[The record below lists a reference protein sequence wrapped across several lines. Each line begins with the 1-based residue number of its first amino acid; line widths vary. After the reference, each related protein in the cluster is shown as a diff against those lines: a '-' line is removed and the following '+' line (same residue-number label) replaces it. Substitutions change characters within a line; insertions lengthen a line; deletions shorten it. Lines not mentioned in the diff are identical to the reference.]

1 MREEIDRLVGRNPV
15 REALEQAET
24 RVEKVLLQ
32 EGAGGP
38 AIEAI
43 RRAAAARGIPV
54 QTVPKARL
62 DRLVPGATHQG
73 VVALIAPVA
82 YWDLEDLLATVAPS
96 PELVTARR
104 PLLLAL
110 DQIED
115 PHNYGAILR
124 TAVAAGVSGVI
135 VPRHHMA
142 PLSAVAVKA
151 SAGAALRLPIARVT
165 NLAEALESLKSYGF
179 WIAGASP
186 QGQITLWE
194 MDWHRPLVLVLG
206 NEGRGL
212 RPRVAQ
218 TCDVLVSIP
227 LRGPVASL
235 NVSVAA
241 GILLFAAIRERP

>member
-1 MREEIDRLVGRNPV
+1 MNEAIDRLVGRNPV
-15 REALEQAET
+15 REALEQVET

-32 EGAGGP
+32 EGASGP

-43 RRAAAARGIPV
+43 RRAARAHGIPV
-54 QTVPKARL
+54 QMVPKARL
-62 DRLVPGATHQG
+62 DRLAAGAVHQG
-73 VVALIAPVA
+73 VVAFVAPVR
-82 YWDLEDLLATVAPS
+82 YRTLEELLEEVAPS
-96 PELVTARR
+96 PEAVQERL
-104 PLLLAL
+104 PLLVAL

-124 TAVAAGVSGVI
+124 TAAAAGVAGVL

-142 PLSAVAVKA
+142 PLNAAALKA
-151 SAGAALRLPIARVT
+151 SAGAALRVPIARVT
-165 NLAEALESLKSYGF
+165 NLSRALEKLKAYGF

-186 QGQITLWE
+186 SGEVSVWE
-194 MDWHRPLVLVLG
+194 MDWRRPLLLVLG

-218 TCDVLVSIP
+218 ACDLLVSIP
-227 LRGPVASL
+227 LRGPVESL

-241 GILLFAAIRERP
+241 GILLFAATHARQ